1 MQASSMKKVVNFLLV
16 AVLLL
21 SCNIWH
27 TNSNAKTYVQKRYHI
42 KAGTRQDIS
51 SFFISK
57 DKKVRI
63 TTTEWKQK
71 AMGLVNG
78 KIKSVKDPYNK
89 ACDNA
94 FDKIRKKWLHSLNVN
109 CWSQY
114 DKKGYL
120 SGIESIFVYDAK
132 GKIRKTF
139 KYKDVFEKGFEI
151 YSISSWKKNRLIIS
165 VFFPSKGTRIY
176 QINSKT
182 GKVLKKYSGY
192 WQSSAK
198 INKKYMYVTSS
209 SSFKKEERL
218 VKLNIKTGKQVDA
231 IGLQQVRNLAADEDA
246 DKISTINGGCTYR
259 DIPVSIAADKN
270 KCYVKTYYGIY
281 AWNEKADKFV
291 KLIDRESGFTVGKE
305 VVVSMIVNKGKIYL
319 LDTDYFNLFV
329 YKSV

>member
-120 SGIESIFVYDAK
+120 SG
-132 GKIRKTF
+132 
-139 KYKDVFEKGFEI
+139 
-151 YSISSWKKNRLIIS
+151 
-165 VFFPSKGTRIY
+165 TRIY

-218 VKLNIKTGKQVDA
+218 VKLNIKTGKQVAA